1 MRKADKIRLLIVD
14 DHKVVRNGLQVF
26 LSLYDD
32 IEVVG
37 EANNGQQALQQC
49 AAHQPDVVLMDMV
62 MPVMDGPTATR
73 LIREQFPQ
81 IQVVALTSFDEEEL
95 VNRAVEAGAVGFLYK
110 DVEEDELLG
119 AIRSARE
126 GRPVLA
132 PEALQAL
139 MHRSARP
146 VESSTIEPLTKRE
159 REVLTLVAQGMTN
172 PQIAEQLVISTSTV
186 QFHVHNILG
195 KLGVGTRTEA
205 VAIAI
210 QNNLID
216 CQPTDT

>member
-1 MRKADKIRLLIVD
+1 MPRADKIRLLIVD

-26 LSLYDD
+26 ISLYDD

-37 EANNGQQALQQC
+37 EARNGQQAVEQC
-49 AAHQPDVVLMDMV
+49 ATHQPDVVLMDMV

-81 IQVVALTSFDEEEL
+81 VQVVALTSFDEEEI
-95 VNRAVEAGAVGFLYK
+95 VQRAIEAGAVGYLYK
-110 DVEEDELLG
+110 DVEEDELID

-132 PEALQAL
+132 PEAMKAL
-139 MHRSARP
+139 MDRTVAP
-146 VESSTIEPLTKRE
+146 VELPAVEPLTKRE
-159 REVLTLVAQGMTN
+159 REVLSLVAQGMTN

-205 VAIAI
+205 VAMAI
-210 QNNLID
+210 QSKLIE
-216 CQPTDT
+216 P

>member
-1 MRKADKIRLLIVD
+1 MPRADKIRLLIVD

-26 LSLYDD
+26 ISLYDD

-37 EANNGQQALQQC
+37 EARNGQQAVEQC
-49 AAHQPDVVLMDMV
+49 ATHQPDVVLMDMV

-81 IQVVALTSFDEEEL
+81 VQVVALTSFDEEEI
-95 VNRAVEAGAVGFLYK
+95 VHRAIEAGAVGYLYK
-110 DVEEDELLG
+110 DVEEDELIG

-132 PEALQAL
+132 PEAMKAL
-139 MHRSARP
+139 MDRTVAP
-146 VESSTIEPLTKRE
+146 VESPAVEPLTKRE
-159 REVLTLVAQGMTN
+159 REVLSLVAQGMTN

-205 VAIAI
+205 VAMAI
-210 QNNLID
+210 QSKLIE
-216 CQPTDT
+216 P